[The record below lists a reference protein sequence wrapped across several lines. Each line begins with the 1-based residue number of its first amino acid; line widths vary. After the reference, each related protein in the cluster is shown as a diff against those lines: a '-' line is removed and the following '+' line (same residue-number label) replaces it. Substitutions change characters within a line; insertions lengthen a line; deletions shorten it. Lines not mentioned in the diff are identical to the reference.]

1 MEKFIGKFVGEKA
14 GEHLFESICR
24 IRSGSE
30 PEPEPGPRGGGGLQM
45 LQMFNL
51 QMFVCLFSKNLNSSG

>member
-30 PEPEPGPRGGGGLQM
+30 PEPGPGPRGGGS
-45 LQMFNL
+45 LQMFDL
-51 QMFVCLFSKNLNSSG
+51 QKFVCLFSKNLNSSG